1 MRAAPDGSINLK
13 QTIIDNYRSQSQNV
27 RPDYL
32 AYLTQ
37 KSLAYSDRVA
47 QTSKSSYRPGHYGAG

>member
-1 MRAAPDGSINLK
+1 MRSASDGTVDLK
-13 QTIIDNYRSQSQNV
+13 QTIIDNYRSQTQNV

-37 KSLAYSDRVA
+37 KSLAYSERIA
-47 QTSKSSYRPGHYGAG
+47 QTEFSAKKSEQP